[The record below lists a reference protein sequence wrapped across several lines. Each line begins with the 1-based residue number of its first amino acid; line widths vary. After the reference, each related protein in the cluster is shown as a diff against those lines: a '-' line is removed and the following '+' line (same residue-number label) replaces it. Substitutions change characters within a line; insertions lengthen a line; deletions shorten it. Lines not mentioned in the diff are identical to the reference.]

1 MHGQSWVMNRQEE
14 AMNPQGVWCPNLDC
28 PARGQTG
35 HGNIGVHSRKERR
48 YHCRVCGKTF
58 GARTGTLFHRRRTDA
73 ALIALVIT
81 LVSWGCPLVALE
93 HAFGLQPQTVRDWL
107 EAAGRHAEAVHQAQ
121 VVQPRDLGQVQ
132 ADEVRVKTQCG
143 IVWLAMAMMVSTR
156 LWLGG
161 VISTQRDRAL
171 ITRLAHLLAACA
183 LVAPLLLVVDG
194 FTSAVEAFRR
204 AFRTRAHHGGRGAP
218 RKVPWPDLSIGQ
230 VVKQYVGKRVV
241 GVTRRL
247 VQGSSATAVRLL
259 AQTPGCRVL
268 TTAYIERL
276 NGTFRAR
283 LASLARRTHH
293 LVQRK
298 ELLHAGMYLVGMLY
312 TFCTVHASLT
322 LASGE
327 QRTPALA
334 AGITD
339 HCWSVQEVL
348 WHRVPPPRWSPP
360 KRRGRRSKAMQ
371 QLIERWAPA

>member
-1 MHGQSWVMNRQEE
+1 MD
-14 AMNPQGVWCPNLDC
+14 PQTVWCPNLDC
-28 PARGQTG
+28 PARGQVG
-35 HGNIGVHSRKERR
+35 QGNIGVHSQKEQR
-48 YHCRVCGKTF
+48 YHCRVCDKTF

-73 ALIALVIT
+73 ALITVVIT

-107 EAAGRHAEAVHQAQ
+107 EAAGVHAEAVHHAL

-143 IVWLAMAMMVSTR
+143 IVWMAMALMVSTR

-161 VISTQRDRAL
+161 VISTRRDHAL
-171 ITRLAHLLAACA
+171 ITRLVQLIAACA

-194 FTSAVEAFRR
+194 FTSYVDAFRR
-204 AFRTRAHHGGRGAP
+204 AFRTREHRGGRGAP
-218 RKVPWPDLSIGQ
+218 RKVPWRDLTIGQ
-230 VVKQYVGKRVV
+230 VIKQYAGKRVV

-247 VQGSSATAVRLL
+247 VQGTSATARRLL

-268 TTAYIERL
+268 NTAYIERL

-283 LASLARRTHH
+283 LAPLARRTHH
-293 LVQRK
+293 LVHRK
-298 ELLHAGMYLVGMLY
+298 ELLHAGMYLVGALY
-312 TFCTVHASLT
+312 NFCTLHASLT
-322 LASGE
+322 LASGH
-327 QRTPALA
+327 QRTPAMA

-339 HCWSVQEVL
+339 HCWTIQDLL

-360 KRRGRRSKAMQ
+360 KQRGRRSKAMQ
-371 QLIERWAPA
+371 QLIERWATP